1 VHLLAQ
7 RCESTYARFLTI
19 VGCSDRDFPRPRS
32 RLGHGAS
39 WMGIG
44 PYLGQQEK
52 FVVLVTATAE
62 DFGRYTQAFLG
73 ERFRWPRR
81 FDLGWNRGLFFGT
94 SIDFEGNLRD
104 DTALHCHVVYNLA
117 QNFCDAYRHF
127 RHEIPVWFECG
138 FAQRLLRE
146 IDPQYV
152 NVVRPPGGRPDGRS
166 PGDIRDWTEAAA
178 GLARHGGATPMRTMA
193 LWADYAHFRYH
204 DYIAAWS
211 RVEFIA
217 RDGERKLGELLH
229 ALKEPLTDGKTP
241 PTWEM
246 VLDQQA
252 RALHEVAGF
261 ADYDEFDRAWRA
273 WAATQRE

>member
-1 VHLLAQ
+1 MHLLAQ

-127 RHEIPVWFECG
+127 RRQNKAV
-138 FAQRLLRE
+138 
-146 IDPQYV
+146 
-152 NVVRPPGGRPDGRS
+152 
-166 PGDIRDWTEAAA
+166 
-178 GLARHGGATPMRTMA
+178 
-193 LWADYAHFRYH
+193 
-204 DYIAAWS
+204 
-211 RVEFIA
+211 FIA
-217 RDGERKLGELLH
+217 EYRNYNSNLC
-229 ALKEPLTDGKTP
+229 
-241 PTWEM
+241 
-246 VLDQQA
+246 QQA
-252 RALHEVAGF
+252 ASAGYQLQF
-261 ADYDEFDRAWRA
+261 FKRDLKAIGEPCR
-273 WAATQRE
+273 